1 MAFAD
6 ELKKLDASSL
16 QRLARAKVDPHG
28 RLIFT
33 TEAMRDMGITV
44 DNSIVLF
51 EARDGHLG
59 ATVAQKGAKD
69 GFILKRNG
77 PYLYI
82 AFSWYLQLIG
92 LDYKKQKIVYDVLK
106 TDEEMEGRTLWK
118 LERRIVKKEAKQLP
132 VTKASEI

>member
-28 RLIFT
+28 RLVFSA
-33 TEAMRDMGITV
+33 EAIRDMGLTV

-51 EARDGHLG
+51 EARDGNLG
-59 ATVAQKGAKD
+59 ATVAGKEAKG
-69 GFILKRNG
+69 GFILKSNG
-77 PYLYI
+77 PYLYVT
-82 AFSWYLQLIG
+82 FRWYLKLIG
-92 LDYKKQKIVYDVLK
+92 LDYKKQRIAYRVLK

-118 LERRIVKKEAKQLP
+118 LERMIIKKEKQLP
-132 VTKASEI
+132 ISKESET